1 MLNVIELENRWK
13 TYKIKSF
20 IPHAIIMASVLLITA
35 IGYSFLQSKEET
47 AVADQ
52 PTSEQTALSK
62 TIKAPVQTQSEPKV
76 ETPVVHEIKEV
87 PVVIQPQKQDTPV
100 QYTLQE
106 NKKDIYTEEKIK
118 LTPSLSFINEMN
130 SNIPYYQSSETSQEK
145 SDDQNVY
152 QSQKQELEDEAVQEK
167 SIEQVQEVK
176 AVKIERKNTHDDILQ
191 VIERFKK
198 SNDPALSLFVAKKY
212 YELGDYHKSYNYALI
227 TNELNNNIEASWI
240 IFAKSLVKLNE
251 KEMALKTLRQYIEH
265 SGSNQAKLLL
275 DEIRNGKFK

>member
-20 IPHAIIMASVLLITA
+20 IPHAIITASVLLITA
-35 IGYSFLQSKEET
+35 ISYSFLQPKEET
-47 AVADQ
+47 VVADQ
-52 PTSEQTALSK
+52 PPSEQTALSK

-76 ETPVVHEIKEV
+76 ETPAVHEVKEV
-87 PVVIQPQKQDTPV
+87 PVVIQPLKQDTPV

-176 AVKIERKNTHDDILQ
+176 AVKIERKNTQDDILQ

>member
-20 IPHAIIMASVLLITA
+20 IPHAIITASVLLITA

-47 AVADQ
+47 VVADQ
-52 PTSEQTALSK
+52 PPSEQAALSK
-62 TIKAPVQTQSEPKV
+62 TIKAPVQKQSEPKV
-76 ETPVVHEIKEV
+76 ETPAVHEIKEV
-87 PVVIQPQKQDTPV
+87 PAVIQPQKQDTPV
-100 QYTLQE
+100 QYALQE
-106 NKKDIYTEEKIK
+106 NKKDVYTEEKIK

-145 SDDQNVY
+145 SDDENIY

-275 DEIRNGKFK
+275 EEIRNGKFK

>member
-20 IPHAIIMASVLLITA
+20 IPHAIIAASVLLISVV
-35 IGYSFLQSKEET
+35 GYSFLQSKESNQVSSQKNVVSETIDANTHTQNETKTET
-47 AVADQ
+47 AVVQKTKTKPTIVENQEPLAQKIPLEMPKDASAD
-52 PTSEQTALSK
+52 AK
-62 TIKAPVQTQSEPKV
+62 M
-76 ETPVVHEIKEV
+76 
-87 PVVIQPQKQDTPV
+87 
-100 QYTLQE
+100 
-106 NKKDIYTEEKIK
+106 K
-118 LTPSLSFINEMN
+118 LAPSLSFINEMN
-130 SNIPYYQSSETSQEK
+130 SNIPYYQNTEASQATS
-145 SDDQNVY
+145 DAQNLY
-152 QSQKQELEDEAVQEK
+152 QSQEQTQEEVIEEKNEEKIVQAE
-167 SIEQVQEVK
+167 EVK
-176 AVKIERKNTHDDILQ
+176 SVKIERKNTHDDILQ

-212 YELGDYHKSYNYALI
+212 YELEDYHKSYNYALI

-275 DEIRNGKFK
+275 EEIRNGKFK

>member
-20 IPHAIIMASVLLITA
+20 IPHAIITASVLLITA

-47 AVADQ
+47 AVAVQ

-76 ETPVVHEIKEV
+76 ETPAVHEVKEV

-130 SNIPYYQSSETSQEK
+130 SNIPYYQSSETIQEK

-152 QSQKQELEDEAVQEK
+152 QSQKQELEDETVQEK
-167 SIEQVQEVK
+167 SIEQAQEVK

-198 SNDPALSLFVAKKY
+198 SNDPALSLFIAKKY